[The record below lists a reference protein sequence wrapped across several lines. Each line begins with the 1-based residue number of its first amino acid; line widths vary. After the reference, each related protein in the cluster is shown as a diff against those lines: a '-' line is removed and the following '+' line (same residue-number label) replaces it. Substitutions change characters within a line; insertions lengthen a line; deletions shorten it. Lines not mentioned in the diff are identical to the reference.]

1 MMFGDFHLKTVS
13 TTNYNFQSFQG
24 CYLDARILSAMKL
37 VQEKAGF
44 ELQIDNDR
52 VDLEVRICSL
62 FLHNLLKTHQTD
74 QSDSKMPRV
83 NDARLAQE
91 Y

>member
-1 MMFGDFHLKTVS
+1 MPEFYWQLKQVH
-13 TTNYNFQSFQG
+13 
-24 CYLDARILSAMKL
+24 D
-37 VQEKAGF
+37 KAGF

-74 QSDSKMPRV
+74 KSDSKMPRV
-83 NDARLAQE
+83 NDAGIAQE